1 MFDPTKISEE
11 MVKFLRTSWETYLK
25 ILETVQS
32 QTEKALELILT
43 QSDALREEG
52 KQLIKS
58 WLDLMKQSQEQYKK
72 MMEEN
77 LSKLEEIMSKGKE

>member
-1 MFDPTKISEE
+1 MFDPTKIPEE